1 MINYFINYVKDISNN
16 TKYTKWYCNIII
28 NALNRP
34 KNRKEVTNLFGK
46 YMENHH
52 ILPKSFKLDDFNNK
66 NNLVFL
72 TPKEHFIVHL
82 CATKMFNGIFKQK
95 MVFAFQQ
102 FRAANKYQK
111 RYINSRFY
119 LKLKKEKNVF
129 YRLYKLDK
137 VKYVNKHD
145 IELYNSLILENWS
158 LIMTPEFKKG
168 RVGMMKGKTHSEET
182 KLKMIESA
190 KNIEKSWLIGLKR
203 SNKSIEKAKHTR
215 DKNKLK
221 SPEKYLESIKK
232 GVEKRKQNF
241 IPGSL
246 SKEKNPMFGKK
257 HSEETIKKIKEKA
270 LGRKHSEE
278 HKQKISNGL
287 KKRKLIKKLEGAPQS

>member
-1 MINYFINYVKDISNN
+1 
-16 TKYTKWYCNIII
+16 
-28 NALNRP
+28 
-34 KNRKEVTNLFGK
+34 
-46 YMENHH
+46 
-52 ILPKSFKLDDFNNK
+52 
-66 NNLVFL
+66 
-72 TPKEHFIVHL
+72 
-82 CATKMFNGIFKQK
+82 
-95 MVFAFQQ
+95 
-102 FRAANKYQK
+102 
-111 RYINSRFY
+111 
-119 LKLKKEKNVF
+119 
-129 YRLYKLDK
+129 
-137 VKYVNKHD
+137 
-145 IELYNSLILENWS
+145 
-158 LIMTPEFKKG
+158 MTSEFKKG

-287 KKRKLIKKLEGAPQS
+287 KKRQLIKKLEGSPQS